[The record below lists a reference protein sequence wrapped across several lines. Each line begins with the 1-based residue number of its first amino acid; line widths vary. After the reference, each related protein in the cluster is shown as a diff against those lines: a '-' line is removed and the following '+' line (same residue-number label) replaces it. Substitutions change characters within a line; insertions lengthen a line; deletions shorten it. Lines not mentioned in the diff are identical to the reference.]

1 MSSLQSASQPDSTS
15 VVSDVLTP
23 PAETVRS
30 CADRERRLTEY
41 IRAHTG
47 EDIAVWL
54 TPRVPTACVTPT
66 SEEALV
72 ESDNAEFSNEQARK
86 LAESIDADY
95 LVLIGTHPAN
105 VENLPISDQLTA
117 DRAQQFGYAL
127 HELGH
132 IRYTAIA
139 DAASLLEERVDED
152 WQEFVHG
159 LWNGCED
166 AAIENQLALDQS
178 QLAADR
184 LELMRRSMST
194 HADDFPANERREF
207 TFRDAVDTALY
218 DEGIYDTG
226 VRDALCDPGNDR
238 IVFASDAD
246 RQAFEQVADSI
257 AELVATVLSTP
268 NSVERI
274 EHILDWWETVVKPLL
289 DPSEQNQQESGQPD
303 PAGTSGESS
312 TSADSSTSSSSSS
325 EERGTD
331 QSTSEGTDADRS
343 PTEEEKQDEGATGD
357 RTSETESFDSAGRDE
372 RDTDEA
378 PNEVGEVGEMDGSDG
393 TDETAGSQSEQRP
406 DPDAINTDQRQSSPG
421 ADALDYPD
429 IGENKDAD
437 ALDQPESDD
446 RAKSGPDDADTESA
460 GDNEG
465 EEQETTESQ
474 SPVEPSDDTQ
484 TAESGRRTES
494 SLDAADDA
502 SAETTTETTASDA
515 ESGDE
520 DTDGETAGAVGGSD
534 NDTDRD
540 DEGQTNGVTENGTDA
555 GGREETAESSDE
567 QSTPEHGSDAS
578 HGDTTSAAD
587 EGSEQGGESE
597 SESATSESQS
607 SENPWGTPNSDGTNQ
622 TSLGSFSTPDS
633 QTESESGVSDGGKSN
648 TEDTTLDTD
657 TRNRS
662 SNSGE
667 TTESGSG
674 DENTGGKE
682 PIESSDGGSSIG
694 DESKNREERAEA
706 DIRIADE
713 GDSNTVNSDE
723 AEKHA
728 DTPSENV
735 SELDEPDES
744 PSAPSPA
751 HADDE
756 EGLDR
761 EGALSTD
768 HDAAHDEAERATPDE
783 KALER
788 EFEDIAAALDA
799 LDEKDSGGATPG
811 SLSELAIMPDA
822 GGSTTFDTA
831 ERWGEAAADAEFVA
845 DALRKALKESR
856 RDAHRSGVTSGTFD
870 RQRAGAL
877 ARGDVSAFH
886 VRQPGDDKQ
895 YDLVMILDRSGSMR
909 KHIETAENALVRF
922 ALACEDIGINVGV
935 IDFYD
940 DDARLIKPFSVECE
954 HVRESFLSS
963 QYEGNTPLADA
974 LGLGRELLE
983 QRRNS
988 PLVLVVT
995 DGKPGDEDAY
1005 HDEIAQSY
1013 APVCG
1018 LTLVLDK
1025 PSGCV
1030 PERVARNEQFYDRH
1044 VYVHE
1049 PSQLA
1054 NRLDQFAVMFDGL

>member
-1 MSSLQSASQPDSTS
+1 MASSHSTSQSNSTS
-15 VVSDVLTP
+15 VVSETLTP

-30 CADRERRLTEY
+30 CTDRERRLTEY

-54 TPRVPTACVTPT
+54 TSHVPTACVTPT

-72 ESDNAEFSNEQARK
+72 ESDNAEFSDEQARQ
-86 LAESIDADY
+86 LAESVDADY

-105 VENLPISDQLTA
+105 VDSLPISDQLTA

-159 LWNGCED
+159 LWNSCED

-184 LELMRRSMST
+184 LELVSRSIST
-194 HADDFPANERREF
+194 HADDFAANECCEL
-207 TFRDAVDTALY
+207 TFRDAVDTALS

-226 VRDALCDPGNDR
+226 VRDALCDPDDDR

-257 AELVATVLSTP
+257 AELVATVLRTP
-268 NSVERI
+268 NSVERV
-274 EHILDWWETVVKPLL
+274 EHILDWWETTIKPLL
-289 DPSEQNQQESGQPD
+289 DPPEQNQQESGQPD
-303 PAGTSGESS
+303 PAGASGESS
-312 TSADSSTSSSSSS
+312 ASADSSTSSSSSS

-343 PTEEEKQDEGATGD
+343 RSGEEKQDKGATGD
-357 RTSETESFDSAGRDE
+357 STSEIESFDSAGRDE

-378 PNEVGEVGEMDGSDG
+378 TNGVGEVDEADGI
-393 TDETAGSQSEQRP
+393 DEAAGSQSEQRP

-429 IGENKDAD
+429 IGENEDAD
-437 ALDQPESDD
+437 ALDQPESNDEG
-446 RAKSGPDDADTESA
+446 KSESEA
-460 GDNEG
+460 EG
-465 EEQETTESQ
+465 EETTESQ

-484 TAESGRRTES
+484 TTENGRSAESA
-494 SLDAADDA
+494 LDAADDTP
-502 SAETTTETTASDA
+502 AETATETTVSDA

-520 DTDGETAGAVGGSD
+520 DTNGETADSVGGSD
-534 NDTDRD
+534 NDTGRD
-540 DEGQTNGVTENGTDA
+540 DKGDTDSATENGTDA
-555 GGREETAESSDE
+555 GSREETAGGSDE
-567 QSTPEHGSDAS
+567 QSAPEHGSDTS
-578 HGDTTSAAD
+578 YGDATNAAD
-587 EGSEQGGESE
+587 EGSEQGGEGE
-597 SESATSESQS
+597 PESATSESQS
-607 SENPWGTPNSDGTNQ
+607 NENPWGTTNSKGTNQ

-633 QTESESGVSDGGKSN
+633 QTESESGFSDGDKS
-648 TEDTTLDTD
+648 DTD
-657 TRNRS
+657 DIIPDTGNGS
-662 SNSGE
+662 SNGEE
-667 TTESGSG
+667 TTESGDSDG
-674 DENTGGKE
+674 NARDEG

-694 DESKNREERAEA
+694 GESKNREERAEA
-706 DIRIADE
+706 DICTGDE
-713 GDSNTVNSDE
+713 SDSNTVDNDE
-723 AEKHA
+723 TEKRA
-728 DTPSENV
+728 DTPSKSV
-735 SELDEPDES
+735 SESDEPDES

-751 HADDE
+751 HAGE
-756 EGLDR
+756 EESLDR
-761 EGALSTD
+761 EGALSAD

-788 EFEDIAAALDA
+788 EFEDIDNA
-799 LDEKDSGGATPG
+799 LDEQNSGGATPG
-811 SLSELAIMPDA
+811 SLSELTIMPDA
-822 GGSTTFDTA
+822 GGPPTPDTA

-877 ARGDVSAFH
+877 ARGDVGAFH

-895 YDLVMILDRSGSMR
+895 YDLVMILDRSDSMR

-935 IDFYD
+935 IDFYND
-940 DDARLIKPFSVECE
+940 DVRLIKPFSVECG
-954 HVRESFLSS
+954 HVRKSFLSC
-963 QYEGNTPLADA
+963 QYDGNTPLADA

-988 PLVLVVT
+988 PLVLIVT
-995 DGKPGDEDAY
+995 DGKPGDKDAY
-1005 HDEIAQSY
+1005 HDEISQSY

-1030 PERVARNEQFYDRH
+1030 PERVAQNEQFYDRH

-1049 PSQLA
+1049 PDQLA
-1054 NRLDQFAVMFDGL
+1054 DRLDQFAVMVDGL